1 MGANP
6 GMVQSVDLMTSEPT
20 FIPPADEG
28 QAGWV
33 LLPDGRY
40 GYRYENSDDV
50 IIGKAPAGK

>member
-1 MGANP
+1 
-6 GMVQSVDLMTSEPT
+6 MVQSDDLMTSEPT

-40 GYRYENSDDV
+40 GYRYEGSDDV
-50 IIGKAPAGK
+50 IIHDARMVKEGQL